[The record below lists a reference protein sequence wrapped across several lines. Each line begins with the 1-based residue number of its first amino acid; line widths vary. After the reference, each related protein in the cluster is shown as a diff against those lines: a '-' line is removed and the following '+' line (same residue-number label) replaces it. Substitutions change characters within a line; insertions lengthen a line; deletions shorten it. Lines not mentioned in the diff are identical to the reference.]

1 MRKKRVLYI
10 LGEFNTGGGERMVYE
25 LARNINPN
33 EYEIQILCTGNT
45 INTLLEKE
53 VSSRIDVVFANVNK
67 VRIGTVLKV
76 FSLINKFKPDIIH
89 AHLGGVA
96 FAVLYSIIH
105 NKIKLVITAHTRP
118 DKAFNKKIEKI
129 IRWMVKYRE
138 SNIKI
143 VAVSKKNAEDMRV
156 WLNSNSG
163 CIYINNGIDIIK
175 FKNRIKHNQFTYINV
190 ASQNENKNQMAIL
203 LAFKELKKECP
214 NIKLILV
221 GDGPKHQELV
231 EFCDKNGLINDVQ
244 FTGIVNDVYNYTA
257 MADVFV
263 QASFREALPLS
274 IIEAMASGLG
284 IIATDVGG
292 LRDIVDDNA
301 ILIETGN
308 VEKLYLAM
316 KNFYY
321 FNPEELDY
329 CKKRSVELSAE
340 FSSRKMAK
348 EYMKLYQEI
357 SF

>member
-25 LARNINPN
+25 LAKNINPN
-33 EYEIQILCTGNT
+33 EYEIQIMCTGNS

-53 VSSRIDVVFANVNK
+53 VSNRFDVVFANVNK
-67 VRIGTVLKV
+67 MRIRTLLKV

-96 FAVLYSIIH
+96 FAVFYAILY

-118 DKAFNKKIEKI
+118 DKAFDRKIDKA
-129 IRWMVKYRE
+129 IRWMVKHRE
-138 SNIKI
+138 SNIRI
-143 VAVSKKNAEDMRV
+143 VAVSKKNAEDMMK
-156 WLNSNSG
+156 WLGSNNVCS
-163 CIYINNGIDIIK
+163 YVNNGIDITK
-175 FKNRIKHNQFTYINV
+175 FKNRTKHNQFTYINV

-203 LAFKELKKECP
+203 LAFKELKKECL
-214 NIKLILV
+214 NVKLILV
-221 GDGPKHQELV
+221 GDGPKHRELI
-231 EFCDKNGLINDVQ
+231 EFCDKNGLTNDVR

-257 MADVFV
+257 MADIFV

-301 ILIETGN
+301 ILIEPGN
-308 VEKLYLAM
+308 VEELYLAM
-316 KNFYY
+316 KKFYY

-329 CKKRSVELSAE
+329 CKKRSVELCDG
-340 FSSRKMAK
+340 FSSEKMAK
-348 EYMKLYQEI
+348 EYMKLYKKI